1 MESFDAHQG
10 ELLTSWIQTSGLG
23 LFIWFLFNGLQNKIT
38 SLQDVIDAQSKTMEV
53 MGKRI
58 EQLEGIGSIYKNF
71 FSDMPAVMD
80 NYKTILTK
88 DKEVSIVE
96 LQQRNLEAAK
106 KLTEAEER
114 IASISQSTSEREKS
128 LKQLNRLIDTPS
140 KGFGHRDKLVIR
152 DISEFNGR
160 LIDAAV
166 PAIISSTTLDEFLR
180 NIGFDLRSDLTREQ
194 YIGFVTSEIH
204 QNGPMRQP
212 ALMYNLNNCNIVV
225 TDNHVWTS
233 SPGIEL
239 LEAEY
244 IFAKDIQ

>member
-96 LQQRNLEAAK
+96 LQQRNLESAK

-114 IASISQSTSEREKS
+114 IASISQSSSEREKS

-140 KGFGHRDKLVIR
+140 KEFGHRDKLVIR

-180 NIGFDLRSDLTREQ
+180 NIGFDLRSDLTPEQ
-194 YIGFVTSEIH
+194 YLGFFTSEIH

-212 ALMYNLNNCNIVV
+212 VLMFLLNNCNIVV
-225 TDNHVWTS
+225 TDNLVWTS

>member
-96 LQQRNLEAAK
+96 LQQRNLESAK

-114 IASISQSTSEREKS
+114 IASISQSSSEREKS

-140 KGFGHRDKLVIR
+140 KEFGHRDKLVIR

-194 YIGFVTSEIH
+194 YLGFVTSEIH

-212 ALMYNLNNCNIVV
+212 ALMYNINNCNIVV
-225 TDNHVWTS
+225 TDNLVWTS